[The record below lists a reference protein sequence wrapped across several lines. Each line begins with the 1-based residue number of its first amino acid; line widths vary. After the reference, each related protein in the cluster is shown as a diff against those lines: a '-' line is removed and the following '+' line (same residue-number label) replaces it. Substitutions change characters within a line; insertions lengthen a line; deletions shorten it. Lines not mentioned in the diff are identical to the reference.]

1 MMSRKMSKD
10 RATPLAWSNQPARRG
25 LMKTPRKFD
34 SDAAHN
40 AAATLPPAIDVNAI
54 DDCTVDGIKQRST
67 TPTMRGDG
75 RAPERKRSEEHTS
88 ELQSLMRSSYAVF
101 CLKKKNNNNKTK
113 RHSKNIYTHTN
124 NAAQIKET
132 D

>member
-1 MMSRKMSKD
+1 
-10 RATPLAWSNQPARRG
+10 
-25 LMKTPRKFD
+25 MKTPRKFD

-75 RAPERKRSEEHTS
+75 RAPERKWEIPTPRTGNSANVDNSTAIWSLDRKSVVVGKSGAVRGDLGGRSII
-88 ELQSLMRSSYAVF
+88 
-101 CLKKKNNNNKTK
+101 KKYKT
-113 RHSKNIYTHTN
+113 Y
-124 NAAQIKET
+124 IKT
-132 D
+132 IKQYQTKK

>member
-54 DDCTVDGIKQRST
+54 DDCTVDGIKQRS
-67 TPTMRGDG
+67 
-75 RAPERKRSEEHTS
+75 RSEEHTS
-88 ELQSLMRSSYAVF
+88 ELQSLMRISYAVF
-101 CLKKKNNNNKTK
+101 CLKKKKMKQTTSS
-113 RHSKNIYTHTN
+113 RS
-124 NAAQIKET
+124 Q
-132 D
+132 